1 LVLGRLV
8 SDFILST
15 FITPCVFL
23 NIMTEV
29 LEEDIPK
36 VTAHMTNDHLR
47 ILSLFDGFEMTFN
60 QDLIHRLESL
70 YAFKW
75 HIEKHLFVEERAIF
89 SSLKVD
95 KDIGEELN
103 LFLELSK
110 QHIEI
115 INEIKKLYQNLK
127 NDIDIDTI
135 KLRDLLNQH
144 FNFEEKVAYPKLDE
158 IITETEKNLLLNQI
172 QDIIYEV

>member
-1 LVLGRLV
+1 
-8 SDFILST
+8 
-15 FITPCVFL
+15 
-23 NIMTEV
+23 M
-29 LEEDIPK
+29 
-36 VTAHMTNDHLR
+36 
-47 ILSLFDGFEMTFN
+47 
-60 QDLIHRLESL
+60 
-70 YAFKW
+70 FKW

-103 LFLELSK
+103 LFFELSK
-110 QHIEI
+110 QHTEI
-115 INEIKKLYQNLK
+115 INEIKKLYKNLK

-144 FNFEEKVAYPKLDE
+144 LNFEEKVAYPKLDE